1 MTGMRVGILGGTFD
15 PPHHG
20 HLQVLRH
27 VRDQVQLDD
36 VLVIPAGQ
44 PWQKSDVVASA
55 AHRLAMTQAAFADIP
70 GVTVSAVEVDRPG
83 PAYTVDTLR
92 ALREQ
97 RPDAQF
103 FLILGA
109 DAAAGL
115 STWHEPEQVRA
126 LATLV
131 VVTRTG
137 AANGAAPADALMV
150 PMDPIDISSTEIRH
164 RCARSER
171 IDDLVPPGVASYI
184 HEHQLYLGADSADV

>member
-15 PPHHG
+15 PPHRG

-55 AHRLAMTQAAFADIP
+55 AHRLAMTRAAFADIP
-70 GVTVSAVEVDRPG
+70 GVIVSAVEVDRPG

-92 ALREQ
+92 ALHEQ

-137 AANGAAPADALMV
+137 AADGAVPADALIV
-150 PMDPIDISSTEIRH
+150 PMDPIDISSTEIRQ

-171 IDDLVPPGVASYI
+171 IDDLVPPAVASYI
-184 HEHQLYLGADSADV
+184 HEHQLYLGADSADA